1 MVAQVTAI
9 RYKAQHKSPL
19 SLPRGVESKFC
30 NGKPSSSIGQI
41 RPVKGEVAGST
52 PASAADKPKI
62 MSYMQIDIKVRILK
76 YNREDDSKGT
86 KAIYQAKICAFPT
99 DVDHQLRL
107 PLLLEIEEAVKAKV
121 AEINQRLSSGAEK
134 A

>member
-1 MVAQVTAI
+1 
-9 RYKAQHKSPL
+9 
-19 SLPRGVESKFC
+19 
-30 NGKPSSSIGQI
+30 
-41 RPVKGEVAGST
+41 
-52 PASAADKPKI
+52 
-62 MSYMQIDIKVRILK
+62 MQIDIKVRILK

-86 KAIYQAKICAFPT
+86 KTIYQAKICASPT